1 MNSIIILSA
10 LGLATMFAGIYANKK
25 ILLPMV
31 LLGLLAVIVVNTI
44 DWDTNKHY
52 YNDMLSFDNYSIV
65 FTNLILVVTFL
76 IFLLSGNYFKD
87 HREHLEDNYAIIL
100 FTVVGAVLMVSF
112 SNLVMLF
119 IGIETL
125 SISLYILA
133 GSKKNSLASNE
144 ASLKYFL
151 MGSFATGFLLFGIVL
166 LYGACGTFNLSGI
179 TSYVV
184 TNNAGLPAI
193 FYVGILLI
201 MIGLAFKVS
210 IVPFHFW
217 TADVYDGS
225 PTIITAFMA
234 TVVKIAGFAAFFR
247 LFFTCFVSV
256 SDHFIPVLSILA
268 VCTMFLGNI
277 TAVYQK
283 NFKRM
288 LAYSS
293 IAHAGY
299 MLLAVIAMKNQSFMA
314 ILLYTAAYSFAT
326 ITAFTVL
333 IMMKSANGNDA
344 IENFNGL
351 SKKSPFVAFAI
362 TLSMLSLAG
371 IPITAGFFAKY
382 YIFSTVIS
390 EGHTWLVVIAILN
403 SAIGVFYYF
412 RIIIA
417 VYFKQGEANFI
428 SPDFAYKAVLIITAI
443 ATLLLGILPGL
454 VIDRM

>member
-1 MNSIIILSA
+1 
-10 LGLATMFAGIYANKK
+10 
-25 ILLPMV
+25 
-31 LLGLLAVIVVNTI
+31 
-44 DWDTNKHY
+44 
-52 YNDMLSFDNYSIV
+52 
-65 FTNLILVVTFL
+65 
-76 IFLLSGNYFKD
+76 
-87 HREHLEDNYAIIL
+87 
-100 FTVVGAVLMVSF
+100 
-112 SNLVMLF
+112 
-119 IGIETL
+119 
-125 SISLYILA
+125 
-133 GSKKNSLASNE
+133 
-144 ASLKYFL
+144 
-151 MGSFATGFLLFGIVL
+151 
-166 LYGACGTFNLSGI
+166 
-179 TSYVV
+179 
-184 TNNAGLPAI
+184 
-193 FYVGILLI
+193 
-201 MIGLAFKVS
+201 
-210 IVPFHFW
+210 
-217 TADVYDGS
+217 
-225 PTIITAFMA
+225 
-234 TVVKIAGFAAFFR
+234 
-247 LFFTCFVSV
+247 
-256 SDHFIPVLSILA
+256 
-268 VCTMFLGNI
+268 
-277 TAVYQK
+277 
-283 NFKRM
+283 M

-371 IPITAGFFAKY
+371 IPVTAGFFAKY

-417 VYFKQGEANFI
+417 VYFKQGEANFNA
-428 SPDFAYKAVLIITAI
+428 PDIAYKTVLIITAI

>member
-76 IFLLSGNYFKD
+76 IFLLSGNYFKA

-166 LYGACGTFNLSGI
+166 LYGACGTFNLQGI

-371 IPITAGFFAKY
+371 IPVTAGFFAKY

-417 VYFKQGEANFI
+417 VYFKQGEAYFI
-428 SPDFAYKAVLIITAI
+428 SPDNAYKAVLIITAI

>member
-1 MNSIIILSA
+1 
-10 LGLATMFAGIYANKK
+10 
-25 ILLPMV
+25 
-31 LLGLLAVIVVNTI
+31 
-44 DWDTNKHY
+44 
-52 YNDMLSFDNYSIV
+52 
-65 FTNLILVVTFL
+65 
-76 IFLLSGNYFKD
+76 
-87 HREHLEDNYAIIL
+87 
-100 FTVVGAVLMVSF
+100 
-112 SNLVMLF
+112 
-119 IGIETL
+119 
-125 SISLYILA
+125 
-133 GSKKNSLASNE
+133 
-144 ASLKYFL
+144 
-151 MGSFATGFLLFGIVL
+151 
-166 LYGACGTFNLSGI
+166 
-179 TSYVV
+179 
-184 TNNAGLPAI
+184 
-193 FYVGILLI
+193 
-201 MIGLAFKVS
+201 
-210 IVPFHFW
+210 
-217 TADVYDGS
+217 
-225 PTIITAFMA
+225 MA

-371 IPITAGFFAKY
+371 IPVTAGFFAKY

-417 VYFKQGEANFI
+417 VYFKQGEANFNA
-428 SPDFAYKAVLIITAI
+428 PDIAYKTVLIITAI